1 MSATRTRS
9 SERWSPTEVA
19 ALLHAL
25 EPLAEP
31 GAPACAV
38 SVRDRR
44 VELTLDP
51 AALHGRAPSPADVPA
66 HHVLVHAGRLVGAVE
81 NALRSFGWAPRTVV
95 ATDADARP
103 LAAVSATRRRP
114 ATPMDLV
121 RRRVD
126 RRPGGAASPRY
137 AAPADAS
144 RVVDV
149 AHAAASRGA
158 WLHLLNGPTRDGV
171 PAWRTPATVP
181 ADTLTL
187 DLPWRR
193 DPVLAVCTHVDG
205 VREAVLAGVVL
216 ERAVVEAALR
226 GLQVEAHVEAFDDA
240 AVRAATLAAAEH
252 ETGVGHA
259 AIRLFP

>member
-1 MSATRTRS
+1 MSVTRTRS

-51 AALHGRAPSPADVPA
+51 ATGAPA

-158 WLHLLNGPTRDGV
+158 WLHLLNGSTRDGV
-171 PAWRTPATVP
+171 PAWRTPAPVP

-187 DLPWRR
+187 ELPWRR
-193 DPVLAVCTHVDG
+193 DPVLAVCTHDDG

-226 GLQVEAHVEAFDDA
+226 GLQVEGHVDAFDDP

-259 AIRLFP
+259 AIRLYP